1 MHDMNLVHGW
11 KRMITVAVF
20 ACGLLTLTGA
30 ALAQDATLPEPTA
43 SGMAPV
49 NDIEMYYA
57 TYGDPEDEPLLL
69 LHGGLGNADYFV
81 NQIAEFVDDDYYVI
95 AADSRGHGRSTMSD
109 QQIGYA
115 LMASDVLALLDY
127 LEIDAANLVG
137 WSDGGIIGLDIAI
150 NNPDRLIKL
159 VAYGANYIPA
169 GVRTDVGES
178 ERFNAYIEMA
188 AGDYALLSPD
198 PDNFETFLGNIGN
211 MWATEPNF
219 TEEQM
224 MSITVPTLILDGMQ
238 EEAIYTEH
246 ALEMAQLIPNAD
258 LVLMGGIGHF
268 AMWDKTEAF
277 NTIVLAFLDG
287 ELE

>member
-1 MHDMNLVHGW
+1 MNRNTFL
-11 KRMITVAVF
+11 KRAGF
-20 ACGLLTLTGA
+20 GFLTLVFVLSFGGA
-30 ALAQDATLPEPTA
+30 ALAQDSSPELPTPVD

-57 TYGDPEDEPLLL
+57 TYGDPANEPLLL

-81 NQIAEFVDDDYYVI
+81 NQIPAFSENYYVI
-95 AADSRGHGRSTMSD
+95 AADSRGHGRSTMSE
-109 QQIGYA
+109 QQIGYS

-150 NNPDRLIKL
+150 NHPERLIKL
-159 VAYGANYIPA
+159 VAYGANYNPS
-169 GVRTDVGES
+169 GLLSTVGES

-188 AGDYALLSPD
+188 AGDYVRLSPT
-198 PDNFETFLGNIGN
+198 PDGFDAFITNISN
-211 MWATEPNF
+211 MWATEPNY

-224 MSITVPTLILDGMQ
+224 RGITVPTLILDGLQ
-238 EEAIYTEH
+238 EEAIAPAH
-246 ALEMAQLIPNAD
+246 NLEMALLIPGAD
-258 LVLMGGIGHF
+258 LVLMGDIGHF

-277 NTIVLAFLDG
+277 NKIVLDYLAD
-287 ELE
+287 